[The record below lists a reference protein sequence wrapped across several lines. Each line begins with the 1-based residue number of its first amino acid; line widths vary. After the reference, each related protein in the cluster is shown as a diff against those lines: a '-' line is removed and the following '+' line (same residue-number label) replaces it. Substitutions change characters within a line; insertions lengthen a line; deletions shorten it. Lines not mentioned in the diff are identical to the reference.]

1 MARKTKQVTITTEGR
16 DKGRTYLITEMPATQ
31 AEKWAMRA
39 MSALLKSGV
48 YVPDSVL
55 DRGLAGIAAV
65 GIKGLMGMQFQDA
78 EPLMDEMFA
87 CIQIVEPAITR
98 KLTENDIEEVA
109 TRLLLRS
116 EVIELHVGF
125 SIAAYLSKMW
135 VASGT
140 TTDANTLNSEISP
153 AA

>member
-1 MARKTKQVTITTEGR
+1 MARKTKSVTITADGR
-16 DKGRTYLITEMPATQ
+16 DKGRTYLIEEMSASQ

-39 MSALLKSGV
+39 LNAMLQSGV

-55 DRGLAGIAAV
+55 SQGLAGIAAI
-65 GIKGLMGMQFQDA
+65 GLRGLMGLQFAGA
-78 EPLMDEMFA
+78 EPLLDEMMA
-87 CIQIVEPAITR
+87 CVQIQETHITR
-98 KLTENDIEEVA
+98 KLTEVDIEEVA

-135 VASGT
+135 AASGT
-140 TTDANTLNSEISP
+140 TTGANISNSETSP